1 MSCQN
6 TRKSLSAFLD
16 RALSGSESVGVAEH
30 LAGCRECA
38 ARLRELEELRRRMQA
53 LPQRAV
59 PLRLASQL
67 LVLASHERARRST
80 GLWQRWLQSARLT
93 VNNLMRPIA
102 IPFVGGV
109 SAALVLFS
117 MLTPSLTFVHADART
132 PDLPFYWLYTQGTM
146 IDTPPFSFPGEEV
159 EVLLTVDRN
168 GQITDY
174 ACPDPHVSRQV
185 MDKIGNSLLFS
196 SFEPPTKLGFP
207 FSGKIRVTFKKMG
220 DHIVVR
226 G

>member
-6 TRKSLSAFLD
+6 TKNSLSAFLD
-16 RALSGSESVGVAEH
+16 RALSRSELDRVAQH

-38 ARLRELEELRRRMQA
+38 AHSRELQELRNLLRA
-53 LPQRAV
+53 LPRKAI
-59 PLRLASQL
+59 PIKLATQL
-67 LVLASHERARRST
+67 QVLASHERARRST
-80 GLWQRWLQSARLT
+80 SLWQRWLQSGRLM

-102 IPFVGGV
+102 IPFVGGL

-117 MLTPSLTFVHADART
+117 MLTPYLTIRAADART
-132 PDLPFYWLYTQGTM
+132 DLPFHWLYTEGTM

-159 EVLLTVDRN
+159 AVLLTIDKN

-174 ACPDPHVSRQV
+174 ACPDGNVSRQV
-185 MDKIGNSLLFS
+185 MDNIGNSLLFS
-196 SFEPPTKLGFP
+196 TFEPPTMFGLP
-207 FSGKIRVTFKKMG
+207 FSGKIRVTFKKVG